1 MGGHPYTAAV
11 ILPAATA
18 GLLVTWA
25 DILLSLFPIP
35 LILLA
40 NWADGSAPPS
50 LGPTARAF
58 RQIIWPLMAI
68 LGAGSVLFGLLTIG
82 SYKTRP
88 EGIALM
94 IGGAACCFVVWRPFR
109 TAIARVTPISADSSL
124 DALAI
129 CLTILIVAS
138 QLGQQ
143 LSSNI
148 LASVASSSAL
158 GPADLLANEVPFLI
172 GAFLGVGI
180 FIRRRPLESMRR
192 LGLVRPTLWQVIL
205 GLAAAGVFLGFVSG
219 VDVLAVRITP
229 QLNNEVNQAS
239 GHLFSGLNSVGGVL
253 LIALSAGICE
263 ETLFRGALQPRIG
276 ILWTAI
282 VFASVHTQYGLS
294 LDALAVLILAIG
306 LGLLR
311 RYCNTTTSMIC
322 HATYNTLAGVALGG
336 AAILPVVVVEVVLF
350 GLLGGFWLRHQQQDR
365 EGVGPQPG

>member
-1 MGGHPYTAAV
+1 M
-11 ILPAATA
+11 
-18 GLLVTWA
+18 TWA
-25 DILLSLFPIP
+25 DVVLSLLPIP
-35 LILLA
+35 IILLA
-40 NWADGSAPPS
+40 NWADRPAPPS

-58 RQIIWPLMAI
+58 RQVIWPLMGV
-68 LGAGSVLFGLLTIG
+68 LGAGSLLFGLLTM
-82 SYKTRP
+82 SSPSARP
-88 EGIALM
+88 EGIAL
-94 IGGAACCFVVWRPFR
+94 IIAGVACCLVVWRPVR
-109 TAIARVTPISADSSL
+109 MALSRVTPISADSSL

-129 CLTILIVAS
+129 CLTVLIVAS

-143 LSSNI
+143 LSANL
-148 LASVASSSAL
+148 LASVARSSAL
-158 GPADLLANEVPFLI
+158 GPADLIANEAPFLV

-180 FIRRRPLESMRR
+180 FIRRRPVQAMRR

-205 GLAAAGVFLGFVSG
+205 GVAAAGIFLGFVSG

-263 ETLFRGALQPRIG
+263 ETLFRGALQPRVG

-311 RYCNTTTSMIC
+311 KYCNTTTSMIC
-322 HATYNTLAGVALGG
+322 HATYNTLAGIALGG
-336 AAILPVVVVEVVLF
+336 AAILPVVVVEVLLF
-350 GLLGGFWLRHQQQDR
+350 GLLGGFWLRHHQQGR